1 MAVITKS
8 DYGLIAIN
16 NKLLSKLVVDE
27 LLSMQAMVNLCNKK
41 GKAIKKKPTPFIDPD
56 YYDAVEIDDS
66 SAEGITV
73 KVYLTL
79 RLSTNIR
86 ELTNKLFDK
95 IEKSFSVFNLD
106 KPKLILIEYK
116 GINAEHIS
124 KKRIKIKREN
134 NC

>member
-41 GKAIKKKPTPFIDPD
+41 GKVIKKKPTPFIDPD

-66 SAEGITV
+66 SDGISV
-73 KVYLTL
+73 KIYLTL
-79 RLSTNIR
+79 RIGTNIK
-86 ELTNKLFDK
+86 ELTNKIFDK
-95 IEKSFSVFNLD
+95 IEKSFKIFDLE
-106 KPKLILIEYK
+106 KPKLIVISYK
-116 GINAEHIS
+116 GINAGHTS
-124 KKRIKIKREN
+124 KKRLEIKREQ